1 MRPLCMLLLMGIS
14 ISYAQLTEFDQWAQ
28 RVNWDGTTPW
38 QFYINAA
45 PGAMGPSAL
54 PVPRMQKGL
63 VSNQWALEIRPEYHK
78 APGDKTYDLF
88 SRLYVPVVKER
99 VSLEFFWVVYERYN
113 MDPELRNFR
122 NARTPDGKGAAT
134 GDLHISTIIQLLRDH
149 HSLPDVTLN
158 ISIKTALGGQL
169 DDARFTDAPG
179 YYFDVSAGNDIK
191 LGKSG
196 NQHLR
201 WHVMAGFYVWQIYT
215 ISQRQNDAFSFGG
228 GLDWVSNKWMFSN
241 TLSGFI
247 GYINDGDQPIIW
259 ESTLQYNPGKLSP
272 GIGYRNGLND
282 YPYQSYYFS
291 LTLPL

>member
-28 RVNWDGTTPW
+28 RVSWDGTTPW

-45 PGAMGPSAL
+45 PGAMGPNAL

-63 VSNQWALEIRPEYHK
+63 VSDQWALEIRPEYHR
-78 APGDKTYDLF
+78 APGDNTYDLF
-88 SRLYVPVVKER
+88 SRLYIPVVKER
-99 VSLEFFWVVYERYN
+99 VSLEFFWVVYERYH

-169 DDARFTDAPG
+169 DDARYTDAPG
-179 YYFDVSAGNDIK
+179 YYFDVSAGNNIK

-215 ISQRQNDAFSFGG
+215 INQRQNDAFSFGA

-259 ESTLQYNPGKLSP
+259 ESTLQYQPGKLSP

-291 LTLPL
+291 LTLPF